1 MASKKKNVEQRIQ
14 ARKAFVASNPNLSPA
29 EARKRFYVQTRAQE
43 LSAAGKAVDRKALR
57 QKFESGGVT
66 REGFYTPAD
75 IQRAAAK
82 KAVSTSS
89 SSGTLP
95 STGKTGRTA
104 DVTRG
109 KAYTDINSIER
120 QAIQKRISAPKN
132 VTPTRTNRGSNPV
145 ESAAL
150 RLTDPNEWKKAVTGT
165 GKSWLGAGKRIL
177 GFASSQGESL
187 NATFVNPAINTVGR
201 AVGKNPNLRQATG
214 TEALL
219 NTADVVA
226 TIYSGGAAKGLV
238 PSGGALLNRLS
249 GRSRTVRTVQKAV
262 TALKGEAKLWS
273 KADDLGRSVSAQVR
287 GADYVRPVAPGKRT
301 AVNEVAES
309 ATTKVVGKKAAT
321 PRPARK
327 YRIGGM
333 SDAAEDA
340 KMAKL
345 SKAEKE
351 MLSGKGDATPRS
363 TGKSPVAKKATAKK
377 AAPAKKAP
385 AKKKAASQSVREEGF
400 SEMVSADV
408 RQGDA
413 YLYNPAD
420 DVPAMKASTSKPAKT
435 TGKSPVAKK
444 ATTKK
449 ATTKKAASPR
459 STTVTPTQRP
469 NLGTK
474 FGSQEEFDKFMD
486 VQGGGE
492 QMRKLARTNPQAAES
507 FQRNNAQF
515 IRARQTRRTVAENQ
529 RLAAQA
535 KRQAEINARN
545 AETKKKLGL
554 K

>member
-1 MASKKKNVEQRIQ
+1 MLSIR
-14 ARKAFVASNPNLSPA
+14 RKAV
-29 EARKRFYVQTRAQE
+29 
-43 LSAAGKAVDRKALR
+43 
-57 QKFESGGVT
+57 
-66 REGFYTPAD
+66 EGFKSGNVQKSSVTPSN
-75 IQRAAAK
+75 QRGA
-82 KAVSTSS
+82 
-89 SSGTLP
+89 
-95 STGKTGRTA
+95 
-104 DVTRG
+104 
-109 KAYTDINSIER
+109 
-120 QAIQKRISAPKN
+120 N
-132 VTPTRTNRGSNPV
+132 VTTNRGTNPI

-165 GKSWLGAGKRIL
+165 GKSWLGAGKKIL

-226 TIYSGGAAKGLV
+226 TVYSGGVAKGLV
-238 PSGGALLNRLS
+238 KPVSGALLGRLA
-249 GRSRTVRTVQKAV
+249 GRSRTVRTVQRTVNAV
-262 TALKGEAKLWS
+262 RGEAKLWS

-287 GADYVRPVAPGKRT
+287 GADYVRPLAPGKRTAAT

-321 PRPARK
+321 
-327 YRIGGM
+327 
-333 SDAAEDA
+333 
-340 KMAKL
+340 
-345 SKAEKE
+345 
-351 MLSGKGDATPRS
+351 
-363 TGKSPVAKKATAKK
+363 TGKSPVAKKATTKK
-377 AAPAKKAP
+377 AAPVKSAAPVKKVAR
-385 AKKKAASQSVREEGF
+385 KKAASQSVREEGF

-420 DVPAMKASTSKPAKT
+420 DVPAMKASTTKPAKT

-449 ATTKKAASPR
+449 VTTKKAASSR
-459 STTVTPTQRP
+459 STTVASTEKP

-474 FGSQEEFDKFMD
+474 FNSQEDFDKFMD

-492 QMRKLARTNPQAAES
+492 QMRNLARTNPQAAQN

-515 IRARQTRRTVAENQ
+515 IRTRQTRRTVAENQ

>member
-14 ARKAFVASNPNLSPA
+14 ARKAFVAANPNLSPA

-43 LSAAGKAVDRKALR
+43 LSAAGKTVDRKALR

-66 REGFYTPAD
+66 REGFYTPKD
-75 IQRAAAK
+75 IQRAAARN
-82 KAVSTSS
+82 ASTTSSTSS
-89 SSGTLP
+89 VVPVTGT
-95 STGKTGRTA
+95 TGRTA
-104 DVTRG
+104 DVTRS
-109 KAYTDINSIER
+109 KAYTDVSSVER
-120 QAIQKRISAPKN
+120 QSIQKRLSAPKN
-132 VTPTRTNRGSNPV
+132 VTPTRSQRGASTTTNRGSNPV

-165 GKSWLGAGKRIL
+165 GKSWLGAGKKIL

-226 TIYSGGAAKGLV
+226 TVYSGGVAKGLV
-238 PSGGALLNRLS
+238 KPVGGALLGRLAN
-249 GRSRTVRTVQKAV
+249 RSRTVRTVQKTV

-301 AVNEVAES
+301 AAQATREYFPEEVEAMAKQS
-309 ATTKVVGKKAAT
+309 LTK
-321 PRPARK
+321 RPA
-327 YRIGGM
+327 
-333 SDAAEDA
+333 A
-340 KMAKL
+340 
-345 SKAEKE
+345 
-351 MLSGKGDATPRS
+351 GKG
-363 TGKSPVAKKATAKK
+363 TGKSPVAKKATTKK
-377 AAPAKKAP
+377 AAPVKAAAPAKKVAR
-385 AKKKAASQSVREEGF
+385 KKAASQSVREEGF

-420 DVPAMKASTSKPAKT
+420 DVPAMKASTTKPAKT

-492 QMRKLARTNPQAAES
+492 QMRNLARTNPQAAES

-515 IRARQTRRTVAENQ
+515 IRTRQTRRTVAENQ